1 MKGFSKSGVN
11 LDVCAFCKIT
21 LDDYSRTIEHLYPKS
36 RGGKLSNS
44 NKVPCCGDCNK
55 LKGNMNIVEFSRALN
70 GLIFYEHTKHKENL
84 SHLKKI
90 KLNVESLINDRN
102 GRKREAE
109 N

>member
-1 MKGFSKSGVN
+1 MITKNGVD
-11 LDVCAFCKIT
+11 LSVCAYCKTT
-21 LDDYSRTIEHLYPKS
+21 LDDYSRTVDHLYPKS

-55 LKGNMNIVEFSRALN
+55 LKGNMSIVEFSRALN
-70 GLIFYEHTKHKENL
+70 GLIFYEHSKHKENL
-84 SHLKKI
+84 GHLKKI

-102 GRKREAE
+102 GGKREAE